1 MHVFRNGG
9 VRLITLISNPQMRVN
24 ELGPPDFRSNARFEK
39 PVTFTLTLPSSM
51 NVYNVRE
58 GKLLGSKHE
67 LTVNLNPY
75 EPTILAVTQVAL
87 PKLQVLAPAEIKRG
101 STANIGLSCP
111 ETAAAAHVIRVDV
124 LDPNGNQVP
133 FYSENVIAQ
142 HGSAIERLPFAV
154 SDAAG
159 AWTVRV
165 HDLLSGQTVSETINV
180 Q

>member
-67 LTVNLNPY
+67 LTVDLNPY
-75 EPTILAVTQVAL
+75 EPTILAVTQTAL
-87 PKLQVLAPAEIKRG
+87 PKLHVLAPAEVKRG

-111 ETAAAAHVIRVDV
+111 ETAAAAM
-124 LDPNGNQVP
+124 L
-133 FYSENVIAQ
+133 F
-142 HGSAIERLPFAV
+142 
-154 SDAAG
+154 
-159 AWTVRV
+159 AWTFWIPMGIRC
-165 HDLLSGQTVSETINV
+165 LSIQKTSLPSTEAPSSDCHLR
-180 Q
+180 